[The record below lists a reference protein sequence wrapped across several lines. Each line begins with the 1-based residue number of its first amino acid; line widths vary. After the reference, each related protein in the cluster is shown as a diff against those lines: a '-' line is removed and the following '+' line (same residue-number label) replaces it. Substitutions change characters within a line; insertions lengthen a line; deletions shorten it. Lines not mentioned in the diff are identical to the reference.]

1 MVVPYS
7 VLFFGESNEGIG
19 GNGKCGCVN
28 CFCLF

>member
-7 VLFFGESNEGIG
+7 VPFFGESNEGIG
-19 GNGKCGCVN
+19 AHEKRGCVN